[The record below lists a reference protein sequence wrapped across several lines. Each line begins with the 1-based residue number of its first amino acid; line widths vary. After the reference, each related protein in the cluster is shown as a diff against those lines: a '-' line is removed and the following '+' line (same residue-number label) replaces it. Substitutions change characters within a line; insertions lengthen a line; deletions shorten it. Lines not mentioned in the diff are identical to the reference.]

1 MILWLY
7 NKSKTNIFALLK
19 LHKVNKDYIKNI
31 FENFNNK
38 NVMIIG
44 DVMIDSYLIG
54 SIDRISPEAPVPI
67 ISANNKE
74 NRLGGAA
81 NVALNI
87 KALEATPI
95 ICTVIGNDFYG
106 EIFENLLNKR
116 NITNEGII
124 TSENRKTTSKTRI
137 ISQGQH
143 LLRVDDEICAN
154 LNNKDEEKLIERI
167 IYILNSK
174 KVDVIIF
181 EDYDKGVITD
191 KIISEVIKLAN
202 KKNIITTVDPKKRN
216 FLKYKNVTLFKPN
229 LKELSEGLNINIDK
243 NNINDINKASTLL
256 QKELNSNIIFS
267 TLSEN
272 GCFIMDNNENY
283 HIPAEIR
290 KIADVSGAGD
300 TVISVASLCLSLNM
314 NIKDVAFVSNIAGGL
329 VCESVGVVSVN
340 KFDLLT
346 EIIKKLDKK

>member
-1 MILWLY
+1 MDKQYL
-7 NKSKTNIFALLK
+7 
-19 LHKVNKDYIKNI
+19 KNI
-31 FENFNNK
+31 FKEFNTK

-44 DVMIDSYLIG
+44 DVMIDSYLVGNIE
-54 SIDRISPEAPVPI
+54 RISPEAPVPI

-95 ICTVIGNDFYG
+95 ICTVIGDDEYG
-106 EIFENLLNKR
+106 QIFTNLLNNR
-116 NITNEGII
+116 NITNEGVI
-124 TSENRKTTSKTRI
+124 TSKNRKTTSKTRV

-143 LLRVDDEICAN
+143 LLRIDDEICSN
-154 LNNKDEEKLIERI
+154 LDKNDEKELIERI

-174 KVDVIIF
+174 NVDVIVF

-191 KIISEVIKLAN
+191 SIISNIIKEAN
-202 KKNIITTVDPKKRN
+202 NRNIITTVDPKKNN
-216 FLKYKNVTLFKPN
+216 FLKYKDVTLFKPN
-229 LKELSEGLNINIDK
+229 LKELSDGLAININK
-243 NNINDINKASTLL
+243 NNNDDIHNAVELL
-256 QKELNSNIIFS
+256 KTKLNCNIVFS

-272 GCFIMDNNENY
+272 GCYIKSKDQEY
-283 HIPAEIR
+283 HLPAEIR

-314 NIKDVAFVSNIAGGL
+314 NLKDIAFISNIAGGL
-329 VCESVGVVSVN
+329 VCESVGVVSIN
-340 KFDLLT
+340 KKELLD
-346 EIIKKLDKK
+346 EVLKK